1 MNTNS
6 NNNNNS
12 PPKSALD
19 PSAEIHDSS
28 PPNKRYRGN
37 SPSIAGAVAPPP
49 HSSHIHAAQLS
60 VAQVN
65 NPISTYV
72 NSLQNN
78 SFTGSNNNPAA
89 AAAAGLLP
97 VIPSHLQPYLPGV
110 AAAAAAAAGDA
121 AAYKAVMSAPLD
133 AASGAMVAKREAS
146 ASPGAA
152 SSGSG
157 GGGGAECGTDG
168 TDVKTLFVS
177 GLPIDTKHRELYL
190 LFRFVKDCSFI
201 IWR

>member
-1 MNTNS
+1 MNTNSS

-12 PPKSALD
+12 PSKSALD
-19 PSAEIHDSS
+19 PSSDVHSDSS

-37 SPSIAGAVAPPP
+37 SPLSAVVAPPPLSHSHILAVAPP
-49 HSSHIHAAQLS
+49 S
-60 VAQVN
+60 VAQVHH
-65 NPISTYV
+65 PISTYV
-72 NSLQNN
+72 NSLQTN
-78 SFTGSNNNPAA
+78 SFLTGNNHAAAA

-110 AAAAAAAAGDA
+110 SAAAAAAAAGDA
-121 AAYKAVMSAPLD
+121 AALKAVMAAPLD
-133 AASGAMVAKREAS
+133 ASSGAVVAKREAS

-157 GGGGAECGTDG
+157 GGGGAECGGTDG
-168 TDVKTLFVS
+168 ADVKTLFVS

-190 LFRFVKDCSFI
+190 LFR
-201 IWR
+201 